1 MESREMREA
10 EHKTQTGN
18 RRKENN
24 MLNEN
29 QDTEAYVKTM

>member
-10 EHKTQTGN
+10 EYATQIGN
-18 RRKENN
+18 WGKENN

-29 QDTEAYVKTM
+29 EGV

>member
-10 EHKTQTGN
+10 EHTTQIGN
-18 RRKENN
+18 WGKENN

-29 QDTEAYVKTM
+29 EGI